1 MATFLVLYR
10 STVSAADQMATADA
24 EAGAASMQ
32 AWMAW
37 ATRAG
42 EAVVD
47 LGSPTQTVAGG
58 DSAGSFIG
66 GYSILQAESTESV
79 LQLLVGHPHLG
90 WGGTIE
96 VLEMLALPGM

>member
-1 MATFLVLYR
+1 MAKYLVLYR

-24 EAGAASMQ
+24 ESGAASAQ

-37 ATRAG
+37 AARAG
-42 EAVVD
+42 DAIVD
-47 LGSPTQTVAGG
+47 LGSPTQSIAGR
-58 DSAGSFIG
+58 DSEDSFIG
-66 GYSILQAESTESV
+66 GYSILQAESVESV
-79 LQLLVGHPHLG
+79 LELFVGHPHLE